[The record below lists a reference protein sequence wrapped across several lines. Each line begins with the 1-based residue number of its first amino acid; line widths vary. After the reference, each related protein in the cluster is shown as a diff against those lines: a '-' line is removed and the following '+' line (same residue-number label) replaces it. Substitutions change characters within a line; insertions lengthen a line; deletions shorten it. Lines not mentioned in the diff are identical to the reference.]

1 MDIDGAPD
9 LAFKAGV
16 EQTCGVLERSAL
28 GECQL
33 HDALVRLAGADHSI
47 MIPNRNA
54 SPLPFLDD
62 FGVGLFDER
71 ADLGKRLAPPVV
83 QFLDPRVDQ
92 PRRGFALGRCA
103 LSHVVC
109 TSAQACMRQASFL
122 HSTLNWSADFNPSA
136 PIPAPASQRTAA
148 TRPWRPGRPAADPAG
163 SPTVPCAGG
172 FPCSSG

>member
-54 SPLPFLDD
+54 SPLPLLDHLW
-62 FGVGLFDER
+62 GSLFDES
-71 ADLGKRLAPPVV
+71 ADMGERLAPPVV
-83 QFLDPRVDQ
+83 QFFYSRVDK
-92 PRRGFALGRCA
+92 PRRRRALGR
-103 LSHVVC
+103 
-109 TSAQACMRQASFL
+109 
-122 HSTLNWSADFNPSA
+122 
-136 PIPAPASQRTAA
+136 
-148 TRPWRPGRPAADPAG
+148 
-163 SPTVPCAGG
+163 
-172 FPCSSG
+172 